1 MKSKKLVLAV
11 AGLMAAAFA
20 GSNASAQVR
29 DVSVMVS
36 PYASYNWWNSNIALK
51 NSPFVGARVGF
62 GFGPFFEIRAN
73 YEQSINLKNA
83 LQDKEWN
90 PLNEEALK
98 KLDGMD
104 MTISR
109 VGGEAKV
116 NLLGNYAVTPYLT
129 AGAGVQVL
137 DYNPFKVENKDAIIE
152 EAKVKDKQLYYTLG
166 AGIKLRITDRM
177 AFSMEAR
184 NLGFN
189 MNANNSFINK
199 YSNITDLDKKKYGN
213 WSALASFDFYLGGN
227 AAPGSH
233 QLGDRYAS
241 LFSDGFRGMKFVLEP
256 GVQYVDFRNKTGL
269 SDQWFIGGSAGVDFS
284 SLVGF
289 RAFYYQATKEPNKLS
304 FDFNKDLKMYGANFI
319 ARLNYPRGIVP
330 YLRFGAG
337 YLDRNNLIE
346 SKDKEQAKEN
356 FKSHDL
362 FGMLGAGIEIPISR
376 WFALF
381 GNADALL
388 MTANEQSIQSVS
400 TPKDIAVNIGYT
412 AGLRIN
418 LGDPVL
424 QSELM
429 DDTET
434 VAYNERTNEL
444 RSDRQDSEARESRE
458 VRESRDTS
466 SSSKVCRSEVKKH
479 QHQGKMMTKKE
490 FEEMVDR
497 IMARIHEEESKRA
510 SLYTADETDVI
521 LRALASQSTSTSTS
535 TSTTTVTSD
544 DRAIRDLQARVGS
557 LERDAR
563 SNNNGSVAP
572 STTIIAPGTGYN
584 APQPAPRGSYDVAP
598 SERPAAMHPNG
609 GWLKLNRLAAVT
621 GVSLGESTSW
631 ALGMRGYMQIS
642 DSSFDFMPEIMF
654 GFRQGGTSFDL
665 AGNFVYNIDIKSRFT
680 PYVGLGVGI
689 FQHGLGTKFGTNI
702 IAGTNINLGTNG
714 EMFVDYTARSLFK
727 NNQIAVGYRF
737 IF

>member
-11 AGLMAAAFA
+11 AGLMASALA
-20 GSNASAQVR
+20 GSNANAQVR

-83 LQDKEWN
+83 LQDKDWN
-90 PLNEEALK
+90 PLNEEALQ
-98 KLDGMD
+98 KLEGMD

-116 NLLGNYAVTPYLT
+116 NLLGNSAVTPYLT

-166 AGIKLRITDRM
+166 AGVKLRITDRM

-189 MNANNSFINK
+189 MNANNSFINHYGDMK
-199 YSNITDLDKKKYGN
+199 DLDKKKYGN

-227 AAPGSH
+227 AAPGTH
-233 QLGDRYAS
+233 QLGGRYAS

-269 SDQWFIGGSAGVDFS
+269 SDQWFLGGSAGVDFS
-284 SLVGF
+284 SLVGL

-346 SKDKEQAKEN
+346 SGNKEEAKKN

-388 MTANEQSIQSVS
+388 MTANDQKVESVS
-400 TPKDIAVNIGYT
+400 TPEDIAVNIGYT

-429 DDTET
+429 DESQTT
-434 VAYNERTNEL
+434 AYNERTNEL
-444 RSDRQDSEARESRE
+444 LSDRSRVNRAE
-458 VRESRDTS
+458 VE
-466 SSSKVCRSEVKKH
+466 KL
-479 QHQGKMMTKKE
+479 QNKMMTKKE

-510 SLYTADETDVI
+510 SLYTADETEVI
-521 LRALASQSTSTSTS
+521 LRALATQSAGTSN
-535 TSTTTVTSD
+535 STTTVTSD
-544 DRAIRDLQARVGS
+544 DRAIKDLQARVGS

-563 SNNNGSVAP
+563 SDNNGSVAP

-642 DSSFDFMPEIMF
+642 DSSFDFVPEIMF
-654 GFRQGGTSFDL
+654 GFREGGTSFDL

-689 FQHGLGTKFGTNI
+689 FQHGLGTNFGTNI

>member
-11 AGLMAAAFA
+11 AGLMASALA
-20 GSNASAQVR
+20 GSNANAQVR

-83 LQDKEWN
+83 LQDKDWN
-90 PLNEEALK
+90 PLNEEALQ
-98 KLDGMD
+98 KLEGMD

-116 NLLGNYAVTPYLT
+116 NLLGNSAVTPYLT

-166 AGIKLRITDRM
+166 AGVKLRITDRM

-189 MNANNSFINK
+189 MNANNSFINHYGDMK
-199 YSNITDLDKKKYGN
+199 DLDKKKYGN

-227 AAPGSH
+227 AAPGTH
-233 QLGDRYAS
+233 QLGGRYAS

-269 SDQWFIGGSAGVDFS
+269 SDQWFLGGSAGVDFS
-284 SLVGF
+284 SLVGL

-346 SKDKEQAKEN
+346 SGNKEEAKKN

-388 MTANEQSIQSVS
+388 MTANDQKVESVS
-400 TPKDIAVNIGYT
+400 TPEDIAVNIGYT

-429 DDTET
+429 DESQTT
-434 VAYNERTNEL
+434 AYNERTNEL
-444 RSDRQDSEARESRE
+444 LSDRSRVNRAE
-458 VRESRDTS
+458 VE
-466 SSSKVCRSEVKKH
+466 KL
-479 QHQGKMMTKKE
+479 QNKMMTKKE

-510 SLYTADETDVI
+510 SLYTADETEVI
-521 LRALASQSTSTSTS
+521 LRALATQSAGTSTST
-535 TSTTTVTSD
+535 TTTTVTSD
-544 DRAIRDLQARVGS
+544 DRAIKDLQARVGS

-563 SNNNGSVAP
+563 SDNNGSVAP

-598 SERPAAMHPNG
+598 SERPVAMHPNG

-642 DSSFDFMPEIMF
+642 DSSFDFVPEIMF

-689 FQHGLGTKFGTNI
+689 FQHGLGTNFGTNI

>member
-11 AGLMAAAFA
+11 AGLMASALA
-20 GSNASAQVR
+20 GSNANAQVR

-83 LQDKEWN
+83 LQDKDWN
-90 PLNEEALK
+90 PLNEEALQ
-98 KLDGMD
+98 KLEGMD

-116 NLLGNYAVTPYLT
+116 NLLGNSAVTPYLT

-166 AGIKLRITDRM
+166 AGVKLRITDRI

-189 MNANNSFINK
+189 MNANNSFINHYGDMK
-199 YSNITDLDKKKYGN
+199 DLDKKKYGN

-227 AAPGSH
+227 AAPGTH
-233 QLGDRYAS
+233 QLGGRYAS

-269 SDQWFIGGSAGVDFS
+269 SDQWFLGGSAGVDFS
-284 SLVGF
+284 SLVGL

-346 SKDKEQAKEN
+346 SGNKEEAKKN

-388 MTANEQSIQSVS
+388 MTANDQKVESVS
-400 TPKDIAVNIGYT
+400 TPEDIAVNIGYT

-444 RSDRQDSEARESRE
+444 RSDRSRVNRADVE
-458 VRESRDTS
+458 RL
-466 SSSKVCRSEVKKH
+466 
-479 QHQGKMMTKKE
+479 QNKMMTKKE

-521 LRALASQSTSTSTS
+521 LRALATQSAGTSTST
-535 TSTTTVTSD
+535 TTTTVTSD
-544 DRAIRDLQARVGS
+544 DRAIKDLQARVGS

-563 SNNNGSVAP
+563 NDNNGSVAP

-598 SERPAAMHPNG
+598 SERPVAMHPNG

-631 ALGMRGYMQIS
+631 ALGMRGFMQIS
-642 DSSFDFMPEIMF
+642 DSSFDFVPEIMF

-689 FQHGLGTKFGTNI
+689 FQHGLGTNFGTNI

>member
-11 AGLMAAAFA
+11 AGLMASALA
-20 GSNASAQVR
+20 GSNANAQVR

-83 LQDKEWN
+83 LQDKDWN
-90 PLNEEALK
+90 PLNEEALQ
-98 KLDGMD
+98 KLEGMD

-116 NLLGNYAVTPYLT
+116 NLLGNSAVTPYLT

-166 AGIKLRITDRM
+166 AGVKLRITDRM

-189 MNANNSFINK
+189 MNANNSFINHYGDMK
-199 YSNITDLDKKKYGN
+199 DLDKKKYGN

-233 QLGDRYAS
+233 QLGGRYAS

-269 SDQWFIGGSAGVDFS
+269 SDQWFLGGSAGVDFS
-284 SLVGF
+284 SLVGL

-346 SKDKEQAKEN
+346 SKDKEEAKKN

-362 FGMLGAGIEIPISR
+362 FGMLGAGVEIPISR

-388 MTANEQSIQSVS
+388 MTANNQKVESVS
-400 TPKDIAVNIGYT
+400 TPEDIAVNIGYT

-444 RSDRQDSEARESRE
+444 RSDRSRVNRADVE
-458 VRESRDTS
+458 RL
-466 SSSKVCRSEVKKH
+466 
-479 QHQGKMMTKKE
+479 QNKMMTKKE

-521 LRALASQSTSTSTS
+521 LRALATQSAGTSTST
-535 TSTTTVTSD
+535 TTTTVTSD
-544 DRAIRDLQARVGS
+544 DRAIKDLQARVGS

-563 SNNNGSVAP
+563 NDNNGSVAP

-598 SERPAAMHPNG
+598 SERPVAIHPNG

-631 ALGMRGYMQIS
+631 QLGMRGYMQIS
-642 DSSFDFMPEIMF
+642 DSSFDFVPEIMF

-689 FQHGLGTKFGTNI
+689 FQHGLGTNFGTNI
-702 IAGTNINLGTNG
+702 IAGTNINLGNNG

>member
-11 AGLMAAAFA
+11 AGLMAATFA

-116 NLLGNYAVTPYLT
+116 NLLGNAAVTPYLT

-137 DYNPFKVENKDAIIE
+137 DYNPFKVEDKDAIIE

-166 AGIKLRITDRM
+166 AGVKLRITDRM

-189 MNANNSFINK
+189 MNANNSFINHYGDMK
-199 YSNITDLDKKKYGN
+199 DLDKKKYGN

-233 QLGDRYAS
+233 QLGGRYAS

-284 SLVGF
+284 SLVGL

-337 YLDRNNLIE
+337 YLDRNGLIN
-346 SKDKEQAKEN
+346 SGSQAQAKEN

-388 MTANEQSIQSVS
+388 MTANEQSVKSVS
-400 TPKDIAVNIGYT
+400 TPKDIATNIGYT

-424 QSELM
+424 QSELV
-429 DDTET
+429 DESQT

-444 RSDRQDSEARESRE
+444 RSDRERVSRA
-458 VRESRDTS
+458 
-466 SSSKVCRSEVKKH
+466 EVKRL
-479 QHQGKMMTKKE
+479 QNKMMTKKE

-535 TSTTTVTSD
+535 TTTTTVTSD
-544 DRAIRDLQARVGS
+544 DRAIKDLQARVGS
-557 LERDAR
+557 LERDAH

-621 GVSLGESTSW
+621 GISLGESTSW

-642 DSSFDFMPEIMF
+642 DSSFDFVPEIMF

-689 FQHGLGTKFGTNI
+689 FQHGLGTNFGTNI

>member
-11 AGLMAAAFA
+11 AGLMASTLA
-20 GSNASAQVR
+20 GSNANAQVR

-83 LQDKEWN
+83 LQDKDWN
-90 PLNEEALK
+90 PLNEEALQ
-98 KLDGMD
+98 KLEGMD

-116 NLLGNYAVTPYLT
+116 NLLGNSAVTPYLT

-166 AGIKLRITDRM
+166 AGVKLRITDRM

-189 MNANNSFINK
+189 MNANNSFINHYGDMK
-199 YSNITDLDKKKYGN
+199 DLDKKKYGN

-227 AAPGSH
+227 AAPGTH
-233 QLGDRYAS
+233 QLGGRYAS

-269 SDQWFIGGSAGVDFS
+269 SDQWFLGGSAGVDFS
-284 SLVGF
+284 SLVGL

-346 SKDKEQAKEN
+346 SGNKEEAKKN

-388 MTANEQSIQSVS
+388 MTANNQKVESVS
-400 TPKDIAVNIGYT
+400 TPEDIAVNIGYT

-429 DDTET
+429 DESQTT
-434 VAYNERTNEL
+434 AYNERTNEL
-444 RSDRQDSEARESRE
+444 LSDRSRVNRAE
-458 VRESRDTS
+458 VE
-466 SSSKVCRSEVKKH
+466 KL
-479 QHQGKMMTKKE
+479 QNKMMTKKE

-510 SLYTADETDVI
+510 SLYTADETEVI
-521 LRALASQSTSTSTS
+521 LRALATQSAGASTSTT
-535 TSTTTVTSD
+535 TTTVTSD
-544 DRAIRDLQARVGS
+544 DRAIKDLQARVGS

-563 SNNNGSVAP
+563 SDNNGSVAP
-572 STTIIAPGTGYN
+572 STTIIAPGTGFN

-598 SERPAAMHPNG
+598 SERPVAMHPNG

-631 ALGMRGYMQIS
+631 ALGMRGFMQIS
-642 DSSFDFMPEIMF
+642 DSSFDFVPEIMF

-689 FQHGLGTKFGTNI
+689 FQHGLGTNFGTNI

>member
-11 AGLMAAAFA
+11 AGLMASALA
-20 GSNASAQVR
+20 GSNANAQVR

-83 LQDKEWN
+83 LQDKDWN
-90 PLNEEALK
+90 PLNEEALQ
-98 KLDGMD
+98 KLEGMD

-116 NLLGNYAVTPYLT
+116 NLLGNSAVTPYLT

-166 AGIKLRITDRM
+166 AGVKLRITDRM

-189 MNANNSFINK
+189 MNANNSFINHYGDMK
-199 YSNITDLDKKKYGN
+199 DLDKKKYGN

-227 AAPGSH
+227 AAPGTH
-233 QLGDRYAS
+233 QLGGRYAS

-269 SDQWFIGGSAGVDFS
+269 SDQWFLGGSAGVDFS
-284 SLVGF
+284 SLVGL

-388 MTANEQSIQSVS
+388 MTANDQKVESVS
-400 TPKDIAVNIGYT
+400 TPEDIAVNIGYT

-444 RSDRQDSEARESRE
+444 RSDRSRVNRADVE
-458 VRESRDTS
+458 RL
-466 SSSKVCRSEVKKH
+466 
-479 QHQGKMMTKKE
+479 QNKMMTKKE

-521 LRALASQSTSTSTS
+521 LRALATQSAGTSTST
-535 TSTTTVTSD
+535 TTTTVTSD
-544 DRAIRDLQARVGS
+544 DRAFKDLQARVGS

-563 SNNNGSVAP
+563 SGNNGSVAP

-598 SERPAAMHPNG
+598 SERPVAMHPNG

-642 DSSFDFMPEIMF
+642 DSSFDFVPEIMF

-689 FQHGLGTKFGTNI
+689 FQHGLGTNFGTNI

>member
-36 PYASYNWWNSNIALK
+36 PYASYNWWNPNISLK

-83 LQDKEWN
+83 FQDKEWN
-90 PLNEEALK
+90 PLNEKALE
-98 KLDGMD
+98 KLEGMD

-109 VGGEAKV
+109 VGGEAKI

-129 AGAGVQVL
+129 AGAGVQIL
-137 DYNPFKVENKDAIIE
+137 DYNPFEVTREKGVDPSTPNAAWE

-166 AGIKLRITDRM
+166 AGIKLHITDRM

-199 YSNITDLDKKKYGN
+199 YTNMKDLDKKKYGN

-346 SKDKEQAKEN
+346 SKNKEQAKEN

-388 MTANEQSIQSVS
+388 MTANEQSIKSVS

-424 QSELM
+424 QSELV
-429 DDTET
+429 DESQT

-444 RSDRQDSEARESRE
+444 RSDRESVNRA
-458 VRESRDTS
+458 
-466 SSSKVCRSEVKKH
+466 EVKRL
-479 QHQGKMMTKKE
+479 QHKMMTKKE

-521 LRALASQSTSTSTS
+521 LRALATQSNSTSTS

-544 DRAIRDLQARVGS
+544 DRAIKDLQARVGS

>member
-83 LQDKEWN
+83 LQDKDWN

-116 NLLGNYAVTPYLT
+116 NLLGNAAVTPYLT

-166 AGIKLRITDRM
+166 AGVKLRITDRM
-177 AFSMEAR
+177 AFSIEAR

-189 MNANNSFINK
+189 MNANNSFINHYGDMK
-199 YSNITDLDKKKYGN
+199 DLDKKKYGN

-233 QLGDRYAS
+233 QLGGRYAS

-269 SDQWFIGGSAGVDFS
+269 SDQWFLGGSAGVDFS
-284 SLVGF
+284 SLVGL

-346 SKDKEQAKEN
+346 SKDKEQAKKN

-388 MTANEQSIQSVS
+388 MTANEQNIESVS

-429 DDTET
+429 DDSQA

-444 RSDRQDSEARESRE
+444 RCDRESVNRA
-458 VRESRDTS
+458 
-466 SSSKVCRSEVKKH
+466 EVKRL
-479 QHQGKMMTKKE
+479 QHKMMTKKE

-521 LRALASQSTSTSTS
+521 LRALATQSNSTSTS

-544 DRAIRDLQARVGS
+544 DRAIKDLQARVGS

-689 FQHGLGTKFGTNI
+689 FQHSLGTKFGTNI

>member
-11 AGLMAAAFA
+11 AGLMASALA
-20 GSNASAQVR
+20 GSNANAQVR

-83 LQDKEWN
+83 LQDKDWN
-90 PLNEEALK
+90 PLNEEALQ
-98 KLDGMD
+98 KLEGMD

-116 NLLGNYAVTPYLT
+116 NLLGNSAVTPYLT

-166 AGIKLRITDRM
+166 AGVKLRITDRM

-189 MNANNSFINK
+189 MNANNSFINHYGDMK
-199 YSNITDLDKKKYGN
+199 DLDKKKYGN

-227 AAPGSH
+227 AAPGTH
-233 QLGDRYAS
+233 QLGGRYAS

-269 SDQWFIGGSAGVDFS
+269 SDQWFLGGSAGVDFS
-284 SLVGF
+284 SLVGL

-388 MTANEQSIQSVS
+388 MTANDQKVESVS
-400 TPKDIAVNIGYT
+400 TPEDIAVNIGYT

-444 RSDRQDSEARESRE
+444 RSDRSRVNRADVE
-458 VRESRDTS
+458 RL
-466 SSSKVCRSEVKKH
+466 
-479 QHQGKMMTKKE
+479 QNKMMTKKE

-521 LRALASQSTSTSTS
+521 LRALATQSAGTSTST
-535 TSTTTVTSD
+535 TTTTVTSD
-544 DRAIRDLQARVGS
+544 DRAFKDLQARVGS

-563 SNNNGSVAP
+563 SDNNGSVAP

-598 SERPAAMHPNG
+598 SERPVAMHPNG

-642 DSSFDFMPEIMF
+642 DSSFDFVPEIMF

-689 FQHGLGTKFGTNI
+689 FQHGLGTNFGTNI

>member
-11 AGLMAAAFA
+11 AGLMASALA
-20 GSNASAQVR
+20 GSNANAQVR

-83 LQDKEWN
+83 LQDKDWN
-90 PLNEEALK
+90 PLNEEALQ
-98 KLDGMD
+98 KLEGMD

-116 NLLGNYAVTPYLT
+116 NLLGNSAVTPYLT

-166 AGIKLRITDRM
+166 AGVKLRITDRM

-189 MNANNSFINK
+189 MNANNSFINHYGDMK
-199 YSNITDLDKKKYGN
+199 DLDKKKYGN

-227 AAPGSH
+227 AAPGTH
-233 QLGDRYAS
+233 QLGGRYAS

-269 SDQWFIGGSAGVDFS
+269 SDQWFLGGSAGVDFS
-284 SLVGF
+284 SLVGL

-346 SKDKEQAKEN
+346 SGNKEEAKKN

-388 MTANEQSIQSVS
+388 MTANNQKVESVS
-400 TPKDIAVNIGYT
+400 TPEDIAVNIGYT

-429 DDTET
+429 DESQTT
-434 VAYNERTNEL
+434 AYNERTNEL
-444 RSDRQDSEARESRE
+444 LSDRSRVNRAE
-458 VRESRDTS
+458 VERL
-466 SSSKVCRSEVKKH
+466 
-479 QHQGKMMTKKE
+479 QNKMMTKKE

-521 LRALASQSTSTSTS
+521 LRALATQSAGTSTST
-535 TSTTTVTSD
+535 TTTTVTSD
-544 DRAIRDLQARVGS
+544 DRAIKDLQARVGS

-563 SNNNGSVAP
+563 NDNNGSVAP

-598 SERPAAMHPNG
+598 SERPVAMHPNG

-631 ALGMRGYMQIS
+631 ALGMRGFMQIS
-642 DSSFDFMPEIMF
+642 DSSFDFVPEIMF

-689 FQHGLGTKFGTNI
+689 FQHGLGTNFGTNI

>member
-1 MKSKKLVLAV
+1 
-11 AGLMAAAFA
+11 
-20 GSNASAQVR
+20 
-29 DVSVMVS
+29 
-36 PYASYNWWNSNIALK
+36 
-51 NSPFVGARVGF
+51 
-62 GFGPFFEIRAN
+62 
-73 YEQSINLKNA
+73 
-83 LQDKEWN
+83 
-90 PLNEEALK
+90 
-98 KLDGMD
+98 

-116 NLLGNYAVTPYLT
+116 NLLGNSAVTPYLT

-166 AGIKLRITDRM
+166 AGVKLRITDRM

-189 MNANNSFINK
+189 MNANNSFINHYGDMK
-199 YSNITDLDKKKYGN
+199 DLDKKKYGN

-227 AAPGSH
+227 AAPGTH
-233 QLGDRYAS
+233 QLGGRYAS

-269 SDQWFIGGSAGVDFS
+269 SDQWFLGGSAGVDFS
-284 SLVGF
+284 SLVGL

-346 SKDKEQAKEN
+346 SGNKEEAKKN

-388 MTANEQSIQSVS
+388 MTANDQKVESVS
-400 TPKDIAVNIGYT
+400 TPEDIAVNIGYT

-429 DDTET
+429 DESQTT
-434 VAYNERTNEL
+434 AYNERTNEL
-444 RSDRQDSEARESRE
+444 LSDRSRVNRAE
-458 VRESRDTS
+458 VE
-466 SSSKVCRSEVKKH
+466 KL
-479 QHQGKMMTKKE
+479 QNKMMTKKE

-497 IMARIHEEESKRA
+497 IMARIHDEESKRA
-510 SLYTADETDVI
+510 SLYTADETEVI
-521 LRALASQSTSTSTS
+521 LRALATQSAGTSTST
-535 TSTTTVTSD
+535 TTTTVTSD
-544 DRAIRDLQARVGS
+544 DRAIKDLQARVGS

-563 SNNNGSVAP
+563 SDNNGSVAP

-598 SERPAAMHPNG
+598 SERPVAMHPNG

-642 DSSFDFMPEIMF
+642 DSSFDFVPEIMF

-689 FQHGLGTKFGTNI
+689 FQHGLGTNFGTNI
-702 IAGTNINLGTNG
+702 IAGTNINLGANG

>member
-11 AGLMAAAFA
+11 AGLMASAFA
-20 GSNASAQVR
+20 GSNATAQVR

-51 NSPFVGARVGF
+51 NSPFIGARVGF

-83 LQDKEWN
+83 LQDKDWN

-116 NLLGNYAVTPYLT
+116 NLLGNSAVTPYLT

-137 DYNPFKVENKDAIIE
+137 DYNPFKVEDKDAIIE

-166 AGIKLRITDRM
+166 AGVKLRISDRM

-189 MNANNSFINK
+189 MNANNSFINHYGDMK
-199 YSNITDLDKKKYGN
+199 DLDKKKYGN

-227 AAPGSH
+227 AAPGTH

-269 SDQWFIGGSAGVDFS
+269 SDQWFLGGSAGVDFS
-284 SLVGF
+284 SLVGL

-388 MTANEQSIQSVS
+388 MTANDQKVESVS
-400 TPKDIAVNIGYT
+400 TPEDIAVNIGYT

-429 DDTET
+429 DESQT

-444 RSDRQDSEARESRE
+444 RSDRESVNRA
-458 VRESRDTS
+458 
-466 SSSKVCRSEVKKH
+466 EVKRL
-479 QHQGKMMTKKE
+479 QNKMMTKKE

-521 LRALASQSTSTSTS
+521 LRALATQSAGTSTST
-535 TSTTTVTSD
+535 TTTTVTSD
-544 DRAIRDLQARVGS
+544 DRAIKDLPARVGS

-563 SNNNGSVAP
+563 SDNNGSVAP

-642 DSSFDFMPEIMF
+642 DSSFDFVPEIMF
-654 GFRQGGTSFDL
+654 GFREGGTSFDL

-689 FQHGLGTKFGTNI
+689 FQHGLGTNFGTNI

>member
-11 AGLMAAAFA
+11 AGLMASAFA

-29 DVSVMVS
+29 DVSVMAS

-83 LQDKEWN
+83 LQDKDWN

-116 NLLGNYAVTPYLT
+116 NLLGNSAVTPYLT

-166 AGIKLRITDRM
+166 AGVKLRITDRM

-189 MNANNSFINK
+189 MNANNSFINHYGDMK
-199 YSNITDLDKKKYGN
+199 DLDKKKYGN

-227 AAPGSH
+227 AAPGTH
-233 QLGDRYAS
+233 QLGGRYAS

-269 SDQWFIGGSAGVDFS
+269 SDQWFLGGSAGVDFS
-284 SLVGF
+284 SLVGL

-346 SKDKEQAKEN
+346 SGNKEEAKKN

-388 MTANEQSIQSVS
+388 MTANNQKVESVS
-400 TPKDIAVNIGYT
+400 TPEDIAVNIGYT

-434 VAYNERTNEL
+434 VVYNERTNEL
-444 RSDRQDSEARESRE
+444 RSDRSRVNRADVE
-458 VRESRDTS
+458 RL
-466 SSSKVCRSEVKKH
+466 
-479 QHQGKMMTKKE
+479 QNKMMTKKE

-510 SLYTADETDVI
+510 SLYTADETEVI
-521 LRALASQSTSTSTS
+521 LRALATQSAGTSTST
-535 TSTTTVTSD
+535 TTTTVTSD
-544 DRAIRDLQARVGS
+544 DRAIKDLQARVGS

-563 SNNNGSVAP
+563 SDNNGSVAP

-598 SERPAAMHPNG
+598 SERPVAMHPNG

-642 DSSFDFMPEIMF
+642 DSSFDFVPEIMF

-689 FQHGLGTKFGTNI
+689 FQHGLGTNFGTNI

>member
-36 PYASYNWWNSNIALK
+36 PYASYNWWNPNISLK

-83 LQDKEWN
+83 FQDKEWN
-90 PLNEEALK
+90 PLNEKALE
-98 KLDGMD
+98 KLEGMD

-109 VGGEAKV
+109 VGGEAKI

-129 AGAGVQVL
+129 AGAGVQIL
-137 DYNPFKVENKDAIIE
+137 DYNPFEVTREKGVDPSTPNAAWE

-166 AGIKLRITDRM
+166 AGIKLHITDRM

-199 YSNITDLDKKKYGN
+199 YTNMKDLDKKKYGN

-337 YLDRNNLIE
+337 YLDRNGLIN
-346 SKDKEQAKEN
+346 SSSQAQAKEN

-388 MTANEQSIQSVS
+388 MTANEQSIKSVS

-424 QSELM
+424 QSELV
-429 DDTET
+429 DESQT

-444 RSDRQDSEARESRE
+444 RSDRESVNRA
-458 VRESRDTS
+458 
-466 SSSKVCRSEVKKH
+466 EVKRL
-479 QHQGKMMTKKE
+479 QHKMMTKKE

-521 LRALASQSTSTSTS
+521 LRALATQSNSTSTS

-544 DRAIRDLQARVGS
+544 DRAIKDLQARVGS